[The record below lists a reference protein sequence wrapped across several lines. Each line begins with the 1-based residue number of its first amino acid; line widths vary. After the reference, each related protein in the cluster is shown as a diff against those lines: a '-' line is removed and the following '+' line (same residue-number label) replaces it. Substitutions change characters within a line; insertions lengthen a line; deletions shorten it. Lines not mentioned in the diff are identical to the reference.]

1 MTKRKTRRKAFI
13 ISIAAMVVCLAVSV
27 ALVVTNIFIPLKYLS
42 SYLVNAEER
51 ADGTLSISFIDV
63 GYGDCT
69 VVRFPDGKNMLIDGG
84 DGTYSNN
91 SRVLK
96 ELNFRGIDKI
106 DYLICSSVAS
116 YRCGGLAEIIRYKEV
131 GHVYA
136 PYCPATYI
144 NEQYRDF
151 TVEIKKRG
159 ITPKI
164 SEYGAGVFE
173 DGAGYNF
180 CILSPSSHKLPDGEY
195 GDLSVEP
202 SKENTNAA
210 SAVIW
215 IEFNGKGFLLLG
227 DIPAEKQKKLFS
239 LYPDGFDIN
248 GRKIDVGRC
257 VLLKV
262 PNHGDRSSAYTQ
274 LYDYISPTFAVLS
287 IGKNGFG
294 NPSVQAVSDAQQCVG
309 ENFYRTDA
317 DGTVTARADKSG
329 VVIEKEKK

>member
-1 MTKRKTRRKAFI
+1 MKKLSKGR
-13 ISIAAMVVCLAVSV
+13 IAA
-27 ALVVTNIFIPLKYLS
+27 VVTAATLAAVAIALIILNIFIPVKYLA
-42 SYLVNAEER
+42 SYFVVGNRMKNGDLRV
-51 ADGTLSISFIDV
+51 SFIDV

-131 GHVYA
+131 GDVYA